1 MRKKIFAILM
11 ATCLLLSVFAGC
23 NAGNKANSKLTLK
36 TPGEVVA
43 STNGGFAVETE
54 NYVYFINGVGAYTD
68 NNKYGKPLEGALMVA
83 PKTDLTK
90 AEVFLPKLMTA
101 GYYGAG
107 IYVYDGYVY
116 YATPSTEKTNEG
128 ELASNFLEMCRT
140 KVDGSKTEF
149 MFRLEGNSTQYKF
162 TCDDQGN
169 VYCVYYNSA
178 DAEIISYNVAT
189 GKKAVLAEDVANVF
203 FSDDVNVATLV
214 YTKNIAKETSLDEE
228 NPEYYDYNEV
238 YVVDAWDEAGTKV
251 MDGTPRTGN
260 ESLQGIKFTI
270 TAFVGEYVMVSMQ
283 EVNSEYTYSAYAS
296 LADLKEDTLQQVK
309 DSTLLAAT
317 TLVVSANELIT
328 NVTVNEKNIIAKHT
342 INRDGTSSKVA
353 IVEAQGA
360 TLLSTDGTYV
370 YYYTSSSI
378 LARAKLDGSIIAG
391 EEEVEQLLGDD
402 AYNTSWFKPE
412 VLNING
418 KETVLFSNSD
428 AKGLNYIHMIDLT
441 AEKVE
446 ELDDEGE
453 VEKTYWAN
461 TVISIMTDSDMATK
475 VTAII
480 NDELPVG
487 ELDVAENSEDMVAL
501 AKVKATYEAL
511 TKAQKE
517 LVSEDV
523 AAKITEME
531 EVVAFIK
538 EVAAITLT
546 EETITKNDAQMI
558 KDLVKE
564 YQDFSSTAQNY
575 VPVNEI
581 RNKLYKLDNVVIENK
596 W

>member
-1 MRKKIFAILM
+1 
-11 ATCLLLSVFAGC
+11 
-23 NAGNKANSKLTLK
+23 
-36 TPGEVVA
+36 
-43 STNGGFAVETE
+43 
-54 NYVYFINGVGAYTD
+54 
-68 NNKYGKPLEGALMVA
+68 
-83 PKTDLTK
+83 
-90 AEVFLPKLMTA
+90 
-101 GYYGAG
+101 
-107 IYVYDGYVY
+107 
-116 YATPSTEKTNEG
+116 
-128 ELASNFLEMCRT
+128 
-140 KVDGSKTEF
+140 
-149 MFRLEGNSTQYKF
+149 
-162 TCDDQGN
+162 
-169 VYCVYYNSA
+169 
-178 DAEIISYNVAT
+178 
-189 GKKAVLAEDVANVF
+189 
-203 FSDDVNVATLV
+203 
-214 YTKNIAKETSLDEE
+214 
-228 NPEYYDYNEV
+228 
-238 YVVDAWDEAGTKV
+238 
-251 MDGTPRTGN
+251 
-260 ESLQGIKFTI
+260 
-270 TAFVGEYVMVSMQ
+270 MVSMQ

-296 LADLKEDTLQQVK
+296 LADLKEDSLQQVK

-342 INRDGTSSKVA
+342 INKDGTSSKGA

-418 KETVLFSNSD
+418 KETVLFSNSV